1 MALIFL
7 KEESNKK
14 VLNLIR
20 LHKKISGAEL
30 SRITGLGRSM
40 LVYILRALEEKDLIE
55 KCGIGEST
63 SKGGKKPTLWRLNPN
78 YGIFVGIEV
87 LKDKLR
93 FASTSFD
100 GDIIAQ
106 EVFLLEHDLKDNLCE
121 IIESKYFQFISNN
134 RLTGNNIL
142 ATSLALS
149 GLVDPDEGKL
159 VYSTTLNVS
168 DIELTNTLKS
178 KLSTE
183 IFIINDA
190 NAGAMGVKWFPE
202 DIDHLNSSIV
212 YMTYNGS
219 SKNIGSGII
228 IDNKLYLG
236 ASKTAGEI
244 LLPIPSFDSLMEE
257 GIAIYGKDN
266 EIYEVFSQEGKIEF
280 SGIYKQ
286 FTKGCTLSRFLLSKI
301 SDFIANEIVRIVG
314 FINPELIVIGGEIAV
329 DRAFLDNFIIP
340 LVESKIDQTLD
351 KRVLIP
357 DIRFSVHG
365 DYSVAMGAVANIYAD
380 FM

>member
-1 MALIFL
+1 MALIYL

-20 LHKKISGAEL
+20 LHKRISGAEL
-30 SRITGLGRSM
+30 SRLTGMGRSM
-40 LVYILRALEEKDLIE
+40 LVYILRALEEQNLIE

-63 SKGGKKPTLWRLNPN
+63 SKGGKKPTLWRLKPDF
-78 YGIFVGIEV
+78 GVFIGTEV

-93 FASTSFD
+93 FVSTSFD
-100 GDIIAQ
+100 GEIIAQ

-121 IIESKYFQFISNN
+121 VIESRYFQFISNS
-134 RLTGNNIL
+134 RLTGKNIL
-142 ATSLALS
+142 AASFALS
-149 GLVDPDEGKL
+149 GLVEPEEGKL

-168 DIELTNTLKS
+168 DVELTNILKS
-178 KLSTE
+178 KLDTE
-183 IFIINDA
+183 IYIINDA
-190 NAGAMGVKWFPE
+190 NAGVEGVKWFPE
-202 DIDHLNSSIV
+202 DIDRLNSSIV

-219 SKNIGSGII
+219 SKNIGCGII

-244 LLPIPSFDSLMEE
+244 LLPIPSFDSLMEKGVE
-257 GIAIYGKDN
+257 INGSDN
-266 EIYEVFSQEGKIEF
+266 ELYKLYCNEGKLDF
-280 SGIYKQ
+280 SVIYSH
-286 FTKGCTLSRFLLSKI
+286 FTRGCALAKFLLSMI

-314 FINPELIVIGGEIAV
+314 FINPELIVIGGEVAV
-329 DRAFLDNFIIP
+329 DKAFLDNFIIP
-340 LVESKIDQTLD
+340 LVESKIEQSLN

-357 DIRFSVHG
+357 EIRFSVHG
-365 DYSVAMGAVANIYAD
+365 DYSVAMGAIANIYAD